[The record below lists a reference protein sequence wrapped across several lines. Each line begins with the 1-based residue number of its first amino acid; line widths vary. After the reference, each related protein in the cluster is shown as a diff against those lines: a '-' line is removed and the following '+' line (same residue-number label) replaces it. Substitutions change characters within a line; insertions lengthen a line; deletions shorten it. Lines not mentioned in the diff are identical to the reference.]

1 MNYLEKYDL
10 WVKQKDLDPKI
21 EEELLKMTDQEKKE
35 AFTNDMEFGTGG
47 MRGILGAGTNRLNIY
62 IIRKA
67 TYGFGMWLKEQS
79 DTPSCVI
86 AYDNRHYSKEFAS
99 ETAKVLAS
107 MGIRAYV
114 CKELR
119 PTPYLSFAVRTLHA
133 TGGVMI
139 TASHNTKE
147 YNGYKIYDNEGCQLV
162 PKLADQVIE
171 NINSVD
177 DIFAIETE
185 KNPSLICDVSS
196 DVDSEYIDMV
206 KEISLRNDD
215 KNIKVVYTP
224 LHGTGSVFAPR
235 ILREQGYD
243 VVCVEEQMVHDP
255 DFSSVSS
262 ANPENKQAFDKAIE
276 LGKSC
281 NADILLANDPDADR
295 LGIAPLHNG
304 QYVLLTGNQ
313 TAAIILKYLLE
324 NTKVIPENS
333 YLFTTIVSST
343 LPSKIAIKNGLKVKE
358 VLTGFKFIGEQ
369 AKLIEKTGNY
379 FFGFEESYG
388 CLVSDKVRDKDAMQ
402 ASLIASEACNY
413 YKSLGKT
420 LVDVLFEIYEEYGYF
435 IEGIENIVLK
445 GLDGAQKIQKIMD
458 YFRNNEVPIKGITI
472 KEDYKLQKVDG
483 AKKTID
489 LPKSNVIKY
498 ILEDESWFILRPSGT
513 EPKLKVYFGVKAQ
526 TMNLA
531 TARLEE
537 IKNNVLEII
546 SKI

>member
-1 MNYLEKYDL
+1 MNYLEKYES
-10 WVKQKDLDPKI
+10 WINQKDLDPRI

-67 TYGFGMWLKEQS
+67 TYGFGLWLKEQS
-79 DTPSCVI
+79 NNPSVVI
-86 AYDNRHYSKEFAS
+86 AYDNRHYSTEFAN
-99 ETAKVLAS
+99 ETAKVFAS

-119 PTPYLSFAVRTLHA
+119 PTPFLSFAVRELHA

-147 YNGYKIYDNEGCQLV
+147 YNGYKIYDADGCQLV
-162 PKLADQVIE
+162 PKYADQVIE
-171 NINSVD
+171 KINSVT

-185 KNPSLICDVSS
+185 KNPTLINTVSE
-196 DVDSEYIDMV
+196 DVDAKYIEMV

-215 KNIKVVYTP
+215 KNIKIVYTP
-224 LHGTGSVFAPR
+224 LHGTGSVFAPT
-235 ILREQGYD
+235 ILRQLGYD
-243 VVCVEEQMVHDP
+243 VICVEEQMIHDP

-262 ANPENKQAFDKAIE
+262 ANPENTQAFDKAIE
-276 LGKSC
+276 LGKQV

-304 QYVLLTGNQ
+304 KYVLLTGNQ
-313 TAAIILKYLLE
+313 TAAVILKYLLE

-343 LPSKIAIKNGLKVKE
+343 LPAKIAIKNGLKVKE

-379 FFGFEESYG
+379 FFGYEESYG

-413 YKSLGKT
+413 YKEQGKT
-420 LVDVLFEIYEEYGYF
+420 LVDVLYDIYEEYGYF

-445 GLDGAQKIQKIMD
+445 GLDGAEKIRNIMD
-458 YFRNNEVPIKGITI
+458 YFRNNEINIKGIVS
-472 KEDYKLQKVDG
+472 KEDYKLQTVTG
-483 AKKTID
+483 SNKKID

-498 ILEDESWFILRPSGT
+498 ILDDESWFILRPSGT
-513 EPKLKVYFGVKAQ
+513 EPKLKIYFGVKAL

-537 IKNNVLEII
+537 IRKNVLEII

>member
-1 MNYLEKYDL
+1 MNYLEKYES
-10 WVKQKDLDPKI
+10 WVSQKNLDPVI

-67 TYGFGMWLKEQS
+67 TYGFGLWLLKQS
-79 DTPSCVI
+79 KNPSCVI

-107 MGIRAYV
+107 MGIRSYV
-114 CKELR
+114 ATDLR
-119 PTPYLSFAVRTLHA
+119 PTPFLSFAVRELEA

-147 YNGYKIYDNEGCQLV
+147 YNGYKIYDKQGCQLV
-162 PKLADQVIE
+162 PRLADEVIE
-171 NINSVD
+171 YIKTIDNP
-177 DIFAIETE
+177 FTIETE
-185 KNPSLICDVSS
+185 KNPTLIASIPEEI
-196 DVDSEYIDMV
+196 DSKYISMV
-206 KEISLRNDD
+206 KEISLRNDE
-215 KNIKVVYTP
+215 KNIKIVYTP
-224 LHGTGSVFAPR
+224 LHGTGSVFAPT
-235 ILREQGYD
+235 ILRDLGYD
-243 VVCVEEQMVHDP
+243 VVCVEEQMIHDP
-255 DFSSVSS
+255 DFSSVTS
-262 ANPENKQAFDKAIE
+262 ANPEVKEAFDRAIS
-276 LGKSC
+276 LGKKV

-304 QYVLLTGNQ
+304 EYVLLTGNQ
-313 TAAIILKYLLE
+313 TAAIVLKYLLE

-333 YLFTTIVSST
+333 YVFTTIVSSN
-343 LPSKIAIKNGLKVKE
+343 LPTKMALKNGLKVKE

-369 AKLIEKTGNY
+369 AQLIEKTGNY

-413 YKSLGKT
+413 YKAQGKT
-420 LVDVLFEIYEEYGYF
+420 LVDVLYEIYEEYGYH

-445 GLDGAQKIQKIMD
+445 GLDGASKIQQIMD
-458 YFRNNEVPIKGITI
+458 YFRNNDIDFKGIKI
-472 KEDYKLQKVDG
+472 KEDYKLQTVKG
-483 AKKTID
+483 SNKIID

-498 ILEDESWFILRPSGT
+498 ILDDESWFILRPSGT

-531 TARLEE
+531 TKRLEE
-537 IKNNVLEII
+537 IKNNVLDII
-546 SKI
+546 NKI

>member
-1 MNYLEKYDL
+1 MNYLEKYEL
-10 WVKQKDLDPKI
+10 WINQKNLDPVI

-35 AFTNDMEFGTGG
+35 AFTNDLEFGTGG

-67 TYGFGMWLKEQS
+67 TYGFGMWLKSQS

-86 AYDNRHYSKEFAS
+86 AYDNRHYSKEFS
-99 ETAKVLAS
+99 LETAKVLAS

-114 CKELR
+114 CNELR
-119 PTPYLSFAVRTLHA
+119 PTPYLSFAVRELHA

-147 YNGYKIYDNEGCQLV
+147 YNGYKIYDCEGCQLV
-162 PKLADQVIE
+162 PRLADQVIE
-171 NINSVD
+171 NINSIS
-177 DIFAIETE
+177 DIFSIETE
-185 KNPSLICDVSS
+185 KNPALINEVSS
-196 DVDSEYIDMV
+196 DVDDKYMEMV

-224 LHGTGSVFAPR
+224 LHGTGSVFAPK
-235 ILREQGYD
+235 ILRQLGYD
-243 VVCVEEQMVHDP
+243 VLCVEEQMVHDP

-276 LGKSC
+276 LGKEV

-304 QYVLLTGNQ
+304 EYVLLTGNQ

-324 NTKVIPENS
+324 NTKTIPENS
-333 YLFTTIVSST
+333 YLFTTVVSSN
-343 LPSKIAIKNGLKVKE
+343 LPSKIALKNGLKVKE

-402 ASLIASEACNY
+402 ASLMACEACNY
-413 YKSLGKT
+413 YKTLGKT
-420 LVDVLFEIYEEYGYF
+420 LVDVLNDIYAEYGYY

-445 GLDGAQKIQKIMD
+445 GLDGAAKIQTIMD
-458 YFRNNEVPIKGITI
+458 YFRNNDVNIKGITI
-472 KEDYKLQKVDG
+472 KEDYKLQTVTG
-483 AKKTID
+483 SNKKID

-498 ILEDESWFILRPSGT
+498 ILDDESWFILRPSGT
-513 EPKLKVYFGVKAQ
+513 EPKLKVYFGVKAL

-531 TARLEE
+531 TKRLEE
-537 IKNNVLEII
+537 IKNSVLEII
-546 SKI
+546 NKI

>member
-1 MNYLEKYDL
+1 MNYLEKYEL
-10 WVKQKDLDPKI
+10 WINQKNLDPKI

-67 TYGFGMWLKEQS
+67 SYGFGLWLKEQS
-79 DTPSCVI
+79 KNPSAVI
-86 AYDNRHYSKEFAS
+86 AFDNRHYSKEFAL
-99 ETAKVLAS
+99 ETAKVFAS
-107 MGIRAYV
+107 MGIKAYV
-114 CKELR
+114 ADELR
-119 PTPYLSFAVRTLHA
+119 PTPYLSYAVRELEA

-147 YNGYKIYDNEGCQLV
+147 YNGYKIYDADGCQLV
-162 PKLADQVIE
+162 PKYADVVIE
-171 NINSVD
+171 KINSVE
-177 DIFAIETE
+177 DIFSIETE
-185 KNPSLICDVSS
+185 KNPQLINKIPEEI
-196 DVDSEYIDMV
+196 DSKYIEMV

-224 LHGTGSVFAPR
+224 LHGTGSVFAPK
-235 ILREQGYD
+235 ILRQLGYD

-276 LGKSC
+276 LGKEV

-304 QYVLLTGNQ
+304 EYVLLTGNQ
-313 TAAIILKYLLE
+313 TAAIVLKYLLE
-324 NTKVIPENS
+324 NTKTIPENS
-333 YLFTTIVSST
+333 YLFTTIVSSN
-343 LPSKIAIKNGLKVKE
+343 LPAKMAIKNGLKVKE

-379 FFGFEESYG
+379 FFGYEESYG

-402 ASLIASEACNY
+402 ASLMACEACNY
-413 YKSLGKT
+413 YKAQGKT
-420 LVDVLFEIYEEYGYF
+420 LVDVLNDIYAEYGYF

-445 GLDGAQKIQKIMD
+445 GLDGAAKIQTIMD
-458 YFRNNEVPIKGITI
+458 YFRNNDVAIKGITI
-472 KEDYKLQKVDG
+472 KEDYKLQTVSG
-483 AKKTID
+483 SNKKID

-498 ILEDESWFILRPSGT
+498 ILDDESWFILRPSGT
-513 EPKLKVYFGVKAQ
+513 EPKLKVYFGVKAL

-531 TARLEE
+531 TKRLEE
-537 IKNNVLEII
+537 IKNSVLEII
-546 SKI
+546 NKI

>member
-1 MNYLEKYDL
+1 MNYLEKYEF
-10 WVKQKDLDPKI
+10 WVSQKNLDEKI

-67 TYGFGMWLKEQS
+67 SYGFGMWLKAQS
-79 DTPSCVI
+79 DTPSAVI
-86 AYDNRHYSKEFAS
+86 AYDNRHYSKEFAN
-99 ETAKVLAS
+99 ETAKVFAS

-114 CKELR
+114 CPDLR
-119 PTPYLSFAVRTLHA
+119 PTPYLSFAVRTLNA

-147 YNGYKIYDNEGCQLV
+147 YNGYKIYDADGCQLV
-162 PKLADQVIE
+162 PRLADQVIE
-171 NINSVD
+171 NINSIEN
-177 DIFAIETE
+177 IFEIETE
-185 KNPSLICDVSS
+185 KNHELINTVNEE
-196 DVDSEYIDMV
+196 VDSKYIDMV

-224 LHGTGSVFAPR
+224 LHGTGSVFAPK
-235 ILREQGYD
+235 ILRQLGYD

-276 LGKSC
+276 LGKEC

-313 TAAIILKYLLE
+313 TASIILKYLIE

-343 LPSKIAIKNGLKVKE
+343 LPSKIAAKNGLKVKE

-402 ASLIASEACNY
+402 ASLMACEACNY
-413 YKSLGKT
+413 YKAQGKT
-420 LVDVLFEIYEEYGYF
+420 LVDVLYDIYEEYGYF

-445 GLDGAQKIQKIMD
+445 GLDGAEKIKEIMD
-458 YFRNNEVPIKGITI
+458 YFRNTKINFDGIKI
-472 KEDYKLQKVDG
+472 KEDYKLQTVEG

-531 TARLEE
+531 TARLAE
-537 IKNNVLEII
+537 IKEKVLEII
-546 SKI
+546 NKI

>member
-10 WVKQKDLDPKI
+10 WIKQENLDPRI

-67 TYGFGMWLKEQS
+67 SYGFGLWLKEQS
-79 DTPSCVI
+79 KNPSAVI

-99 ETAKVLAS
+99 ETAKVFAS
-107 MGIRAYV
+107 MGIKAYV
-114 CKELR
+114 CSDLR
-119 PTPYLSFAVRTLHA
+119 PTPFLSFAVRELHA

-147 YNGYKIYDNEGCQLV
+147 YNGYKIYDSEGCQLV
-162 PKLADQVIE
+162 PRLADQVIE
-171 NINSVD
+171 KINAVENV
-177 DIFAIETE
+177 FAIETD
-185 KNPSLICDVSS
+185 KNPSFIGGVSE
-196 DVDSEYIDMV
+196 DVDRKYMDMV
-206 KEISLRNDD
+206 EEISLRNDD

-224 LHGTGSVFAPR
+224 LHGTGSVFAPK
-235 ILREQGYD
+235 ILRELGYD
-243 VVCVEEQMVHDP
+243 VTCVEEQMVHDP

-262 ANPENKQAFDKAIE
+262 ANPENKQAFDKAIA
-276 LGKSC
+276 LGKEA

-304 QYVLLTGNQ
+304 EYVLLTGNQ
-313 TAAIILKYLLE
+313 TAAIVLKYLLD

-333 YLFTTIVSST
+333 YLFTTIVSSN
-343 LPSKIAIKNGLKVKE
+343 LPTKIALKNGLKVKE

-369 AKLIEKTGNY
+369 AALIEKTGNY

-402 ASLIASEACNY
+402 ASLMACEACNY
-413 YKSLGKT
+413 YKAQGKT
-420 LVDVLFEIYEEYGYF
+420 LVDVLYELYEEYGYH
-435 IEGIENIVLK
+435 IEGLENIVLK
-445 GLDGAQKIQKIMD
+445 GLDGAEKIQKIMD
-458 YFRNNEVPIKGITI
+458 YFRNNEINISGIKV
-472 KEDYKLQKVDG
+472 KEDYKLQTVTG
-483 AKKTID
+483 SNKKID

-498 ILEDESWFILRPSGT
+498 ILDDESWFILRPSGT
-513 EPKLKVYFGVKAQ
+513 EPKLKIYFGVNAL

-537 IKNNVLEII
+537 IRKNVLEII
-546 SKI
+546 NQI

>member
-10 WVKQKDLDPKI
+10 WIKQKDLDSKI

-67 TYGFGMWLKEQS
+67 SYGFGLWLKAQS
-79 DTPSCVI
+79 NNPSAVI
-86 AYDNRHYSKEFAS
+86 AYDNKHYSKEFAN
-99 ETAKVLAS
+99 ETAKVFAS
-107 MGIRAYV
+107 MGIRAFV

-119 PTPYLSFAVRTLHA
+119 PTPYLSFAVRTLNA

-147 YNGYKIYDNEGCQLV
+147 YNGYKIYDSEGCQLV

-171 NINSVD
+171 NINSID
-177 DIFAIETE
+177 DIFSIETE
-185 KNPSLICDVSS
+185 KNPSLINEVGV
-196 DVDSEYIDMV
+196 DVDEKYVEMV

-215 KNIKVVYTP
+215 KNIKIVYTP

-235 ILREQGYD
+235 ILRELGYD
-243 VVCVEEQMVHDP
+243 VLCVDEQMIHDP

-276 LGKSC
+276 LGKKC

-304 QYVLLTGNQ
+304 EYVLLTGNQ

-324 NTKVIPENS
+324 NTKQIPENS
-333 YLFTTIVSST
+333 YLFTTIVSSN
-343 LPSKIAIKNGLKVKE
+343 LPTKIALKNGLKVKE

-413 YKSLGKT
+413 YKAQGKT
-420 LVDVLFEIYEEYGYF
+420 LVDVLYEIYEEYGYH

-445 GLDGAQKIQKIMD
+445 GLDGAKKIQEIMD
-458 YFRNNEVPIKGITI
+458 YFRYNDVNIKGIVI
-472 KEDYKLQKVDG
+472 KEDYKLQTVVG
-483 AKKTID
+483 AKKVID

-498 ILEDESWFILRPSGT
+498 ILDDESWFILRPSGT
-513 EPKLKVYFGVKAQ
+513 EPKLKVYFGVKAL

-531 TARLEE
+531 TARLDQ
-537 IKNNVLEII
+537 IKKDVLEVI

>member
-1 MNYLEKYDL
+1 MNYLEKYEL
-10 WVKQKDLDPKI
+10 WINQKNLDPVI

-35 AFTNDMEFGTGG
+35 AFTNDLEFGTGG

-67 TYGFGMWLKEQS
+67 TYGFGMWLKTQS
-79 DTPSCVI
+79 NNPSCVI
-86 AYDNRHYSKEFAS
+86 AFDNRHYSKEFS
-99 ETAKVLAS
+99 IETAKVLAS

-114 CKELR
+114 CDELR
-119 PTPYLSFAVRTLHA
+119 PTPYLSFAVRELHA

-147 YNGYKIYDNEGCQLV
+147 YNGYKIYDSEGCQLV
-162 PKLADQVIE
+162 PRLADQVIE
-171 NINSVD
+171 NINSVE
-177 DIFAIETE
+177 DIFSIETE
-185 KNPSLICDVSS
+185 KNPTLINTVSS
-196 DVDSEYIDMV
+196 DVDDKYIEMV

-224 LHGTGSVFAPR
+224 LHGTGSVFAPK
-235 ILREQGYD
+235 ILRQLGYD
-243 VVCVEEQMVHDP
+243 VLCVEEQMVHDP

-276 LGKSC
+276 LGKKVK
-281 NADILLANDPDADR
+281 ADILLANDPDADR

-304 QYVLLTGNQ
+304 EYVLLTGNQ
-313 TAAIILKYLLE
+313 TASIILKYLLE
-324 NTKVIPENS
+324 NTKTIPENS
-333 YLFTTIVSST
+333 YLFTTIVSSN
-343 LPSKIAIKNGLKVKE
+343 LPSKIALKNGLKVKE

-402 ASLIASEACNY
+402 ASLMACEACNY
-413 YKSLGKT
+413 YKAQGKT
-420 LVDVLFEIYEEYGYF
+420 LVDVLNDIYAEYGYY

-445 GLDGAQKIQKIMD
+445 GLDGAAKIQSIMD
-458 YFRNNEVPIKGITI
+458 YFRNNEVDIKGIVV
-472 KEDYKLQKVDG
+472 KEDYKLQTVTG
-483 AKKTID
+483 SNKKID

-498 ILEDESWFILRPSGT
+498 ILDDESWFILRPSGT
-513 EPKLKVYFGVKAQ
+513 EPKLKVYFGVKAV

-531 TARLEE
+531 TKRLEE
-537 IKNNVLEII
+537 IKNSVLEII
-546 SKI
+546 NKI

>member
-1 MNYLEKYDL
+1 MNYLEKYEL
-10 WVKQKDLDPKI
+10 WINQKNLDPKI

-67 TYGFGMWLKEQS
+67 SYGFGLWLKEQS
-79 DTPSCVI
+79 KNPSAVI
-86 AYDNRHYSKEFAS
+86 AFDNRHYSKEFAL
-99 ETAKVLAS
+99 ETAKVFAS
-107 MGIRAYV
+107 MGIKAYV
-114 CKELR
+114 ADELR
-119 PTPYLSFAVRTLHA
+119 PTPYLSYAVRELEA

-147 YNGYKIYDNEGCQLV
+147 YNGYKIYDADGCQLV
-162 PKLADQVIE
+162 PKYADVVIE
-171 NINSVD
+171 NINSVE
-177 DIFAIETE
+177 DIFSIETE
-185 KNPSLICDVSS
+185 KNPQLINKIPEEI
-196 DVDSEYIDMV
+196 DSKYIEMV

-224 LHGTGSVFAPR
+224 LHGTGSVFAPK
-235 ILREQGYD
+235 ILRQLGYD

-276 LGKSC
+276 LGKEV

-304 QYVLLTGNQ
+304 EYVLLTGNQ

-324 NTKVIPENS
+324 NTKTIPENS
-333 YLFTTIVSST
+333 YLFTTIVSSN
-343 LPSKIAIKNGLKVKE
+343 LPAKMAIKNGLKVKE

-379 FFGFEESYG
+379 FFGYEESYG

-402 ASLIASEACNY
+402 ASLMACEACNY
-413 YKSLGKT
+413 YKAQGKT
-420 LVDVLFEIYEEYGYF
+420 LVDVLNEIYTEYGYY

-445 GLDGAQKIQKIMD
+445 GLDGAAKIQTIMD
-458 YFRNNEVPIKGITI
+458 YFRNNDVAIKGITI
-472 KEDYKLQKVDG
+472 KEDYKLQTVSG
-483 AKKTID
+483 SNKKID

-498 ILEDESWFILRPSGT
+498 ILDDESWFILRPSGT
-513 EPKLKVYFGVKAQ
+513 EPKLKVYFGVKAL

-531 TARLEE
+531 TKRLEE
-537 IKNNVLEII
+537 IKNSVLEII
-546 SKI
+546 NKI

>member
-1 MNYLEKYDL
+1 MNYLEKYES
-10 WVKQKDLDPKI
+10 WINQKNLDPKI

-67 TYGFGMWLKEQS
+67 TYGFGMWLKAQS
-79 DTPSCVI
+79 ENPSAVI

-99 ETAKVLAS
+99 ETAKVFAS

-114 CKELR
+114 CPDLR
-119 PTPYLSFAVRTLHA
+119 PTPYLSFAVRELKA

-147 YNGYKIYDNEGCQLV
+147 YNGYKIYDEDGCQLV
-162 PKLADQVIE
+162 PRLADQVIE
-171 NINSVD
+171 NINSIE
-177 DIFAIETE
+177 DIFSIDTE
-185 KNPSLICDVSS
+185 SNPQLINTVGE
-196 DVDSEYIDMV
+196 DVDSAYIEMV

-224 LHGTGSVFAPR
+224 LHGTGSVFAPK
-235 ILREQGYD
+235 ILRQLGYD
-243 VVCVEEQMVHDP
+243 VVCVEEQMIHDP

-262 ANPENKQAFDKAIE
+262 ANPENKQAFDKAIA
-276 LGKSC
+276 LGKEC

-304 QYVLLTGNQ
+304 EYVLLTGNQ

-324 NTKVIPENS
+324 NTKSIPENS

-343 LPSKIAIKNGLKVKE
+343 LPSKIAAKNGLKVKE

-413 YKSLGKT
+413 YKQQGKT
-420 LVDVLFEIYEEYGYF
+420 LVDVLIDIYEEYGYF

-445 GLDGAQKIQKIMD
+445 GLDGAEKIKEIMD
-458 YFRNNEVPIKGITI
+458 YFRNTQIKFDGIKI
-472 KEDYKLQKVDG
+472 KEDYKLQTVEG

-526 TMNLA
+526 TLSLA

-537 IKNNVLEII
+537 IKKGVLEII
-546 SKI
+546 NKI

>member
-1 MNYLEKYDL
+1 MNYLEKYEL
-10 WVKQKDLDPKI
+10 WINQKNLDPVI

-35 AFTNDMEFGTGG
+35 AFTNDLEFGTGG

-67 TYGFGMWLKEQS
+67 TYGFGMWLKSQS
-79 DTPSCVI
+79 NNPSCVI
-86 AYDNRHYSKEFAS
+86 AFDNRHYSKEFS
-99 ETAKVLAS
+99 IETAKVLAS

-114 CKELR
+114 CDELR
-119 PTPYLSFAVRTLHA
+119 PTPYLSFAVRELHA

-147 YNGYKIYDNEGCQLV
+147 YNGYKIYDSEGCQLV
-162 PKLADQVIE
+162 PRLADQVIE
-171 NINSVD
+171 NINSVE
-177 DIFAIETE
+177 DIFSIETE
-185 KNPSLICDVSS
+185 KNPTLINTVSS
-196 DVDSEYIDMV
+196 DVDDKYVEMV

-224 LHGTGSVFAPR
+224 LHGTGSVFAPK
-235 ILREQGYD
+235 ILRQLGYD
-243 VVCVEEQMVHDP
+243 VLCVEEQMVHDP

-276 LGKSC
+276 LGKEVK
-281 NADILLANDPDADR
+281 ADILLANDPDADR

-304 QYVLLTGNQ
+304 EYVLLTGNQ
-313 TAAIILKYLLE
+313 TASIILKYLLE
-324 NTKVIPENS
+324 NTKTIPENS
-333 YLFTTIVSST
+333 YLFTTIVSSN
-343 LPSKIAIKNGLKVKE
+343 LPSKIALKNGLKVKE

-402 ASLIASEACNY
+402 ASLMACEACNY
-413 YKSLGKT
+413 YKAQGKT
-420 LVDVLFEIYEEYGYF
+420 LVDVLNDIYAEYGYY

-445 GLDGAQKIQKIMD
+445 GLDGAAKIQNIMD
-458 YFRNNEVPIKGITI
+458 YFRNNEVNIKGIVV
-472 KEDYKLQKVDG
+472 KEDYKLQTVTG
-483 AKKTID
+483 SNKKID

-498 ILEDESWFILRPSGT
+498 ILDDESWFILRPSGT
-513 EPKLKVYFGVKAQ
+513 EPKLKVYFGVKAV

-531 TARLEE
+531 TKRLEE
-537 IKNNVLEII
+537 IKNSVLEII
-546 SKI
+546 NKI

>member
-1 MNYLEKYDL
+1 MNYLEKYES
-10 WVKQKDLDPKI
+10 WINQKDLDPRI

-67 TYGFGMWLKEQS
+67 TYGFGLWLKEQS
-79 DTPSCVI
+79 NNPSVVI
-86 AYDNRHYSKEFAS
+86 AYDNRHYSTEFAN
-99 ETAKVLAS
+99 ETAKVFAS

-119 PTPYLSFAVRTLHA
+119 PTPFLSFAVRELHA

-147 YNGYKIYDNEGCQLV
+147 YNGYKIYDADGCQLV
-162 PKLADQVIE
+162 PKYADQVIE
-171 NINSVD
+171 KINSIT

-185 KNPSLICDVSS
+185 KNPTLINTVSE
-196 DVDSEYIDMV
+196 DVDNKYIEMV
-206 KEISLRNDD
+206 KEISLRNDE
-215 KNIKVVYTP
+215 KTIKVVYTP
-224 LHGTGSVFAPR
+224 LHGTGSVFAPT
-235 ILREQGYD
+235 ILRQLGYD

-262 ANPENKQAFDKAIE
+262 ANPENTQAFDKAIE
-276 LGKSC
+276 LGKQV

-304 QYVLLTGNQ
+304 KYVLLTGNQ
-313 TAAIILKYLLE
+313 TAAVILKYLLE

-343 LPSKIAIKNGLKVKE
+343 LPAKIATKNGLKVKE

-379 FFGFEESYG
+379 FFGYEESYG

-413 YKSLGKT
+413 YKSQGKT
-420 LVDVLFEIYEEYGYF
+420 LVDVLYDIYEEYGYF

-445 GLDGAQKIQKIMD
+445 GLDGAEKIKQIMD
-458 YFRNNEVPIKGITI
+458 YFRNTKIDFDGIKI
-472 KEDYKLQKVDG
+472 KEDYKLQVVEG

-537 IKNNVLEII
+537 IKNRVLEII

>member
-1 MNYLEKYDL
+1 MNYLEKYEF
-10 WVKQKDLDPKI
+10 WVSQKNLDEKI

-67 TYGFGMWLKEQS
+67 SYGFGMWLKAQS
-79 DTPSCVI
+79 DNPSAVI
-86 AYDNRHYSKEFAS
+86 AYDNRHYSKEFAN
-99 ETAKVLAS
+99 ETAKVFAS

-114 CKELR
+114 CPDLR
-119 PTPYLSFAVRTLHA
+119 PTPYLSFAVRTLNA

-147 YNGYKIYDNEGCQLV
+147 YNGYKIYDADGCQLV
-162 PKLADQVIE
+162 PRLADQVIE
-171 NINSVD
+171 NINSVEN
-177 DIFAIETE
+177 IFEIETE
-185 KNPSLICDVSS
+185 KNPELINTVNEE
-196 DVDSEYIDMV
+196 VDSKYIDMV

-224 LHGTGSVFAPR
+224 LHGTGSVFAPK
-235 ILREQGYD
+235 ILRQLGYD

-276 LGKSC
+276 LGKEC

-313 TAAIILKYLLE
+313 TASVILKYLIE

-343 LPSKIAIKNGLKVKE
+343 LPSKIAAKNGLKVKE

-402 ASLIASEACNY
+402 ASLMACEACNY
-413 YKSLGKT
+413 YKAQGKT
-420 LVDVLFEIYEEYGYF
+420 LVDVLYDIYEEYGYF

-445 GLDGAQKIQKIMD
+445 GLDGAEKIKEIMD
-458 YFRNNEVPIKGITI
+458 YFRNTKINFDGIKI
-472 KEDYKLQKVDG
+472 KEDYKLQTVEG
-483 AKKTID
+483 IKKTID

-531 TARLEE
+531 TARLAE
-537 IKNNVLEII
+537 IKEKVLEII
-546 SKI
+546 NRI

>member
-10 WVKQKDLDPKI
+10 WIKQKDLDPRI

-67 TYGFGMWLKEQS
+67 SYGFGMWLKSQS
-79 DTPSCVI
+79 DNPSAVI
-86 AYDNRHYSKEFAS
+86 AYDNRHYSTEFAK
-99 ETAKVLAS
+99 ETAKVFAS

-119 PTPYLSFAVRTLHA
+119 PTPYLSFAVRELHA

-147 YNGYKIYDNEGCQLV
+147 YNGYKIYDCEGCQLV
-162 PKLADQVIE
+162 PRLADQVIE
-171 NINSVD
+171 NINSVE
-177 DIFAIETE
+177 DIFSIETE
-185 KNPSLICDVSS
+185 KNPTLINEVAE
-196 DVDSEYIDMV
+196 DVDTKYIEMV

-224 LHGTGSVFAPR
+224 LHGTGSVFAPK
-235 ILREQGYD
+235 ILRQLGYD
-243 VVCVEEQMVHDP
+243 VVCVEDQMIHDP

-262 ANPENKQAFDKAIE
+262 ANPENKQAFDKAIA
-276 LGKSC
+276 LGKEAK
-281 NADILLANDPDADR
+281 ADILLANDPDADR

-304 QYVLLTGNQ
+304 EYVLLTGNQ
-313 TAAIILKYLLE
+313 TAAIVLKYLLE
-324 NTKVIPENS
+324 NTKQIPENS
-333 YLFTTIVSST
+333 YLFTTIVSSN
-343 LPSKIAIKNGLKVKE
+343 LPSKMAEKNGLKVKE

-402 ASLIASEACNY
+402 ASLIACEACNY
-413 YKSLGKT
+413 YKAQGKT
-420 LVDVLFEIYEEYGYF
+420 LVDVLNSIYEEYGYY

-445 GLDGAQKIQKIMD
+445 GLDGASKIQQIMD
-458 YFRNNEVPIKGITI
+458 YFRNNDVNVKGIKI
-472 KEDYKLQKVDG
+472 KEDYKLQKVYG
-483 AKKTID
+483 MNKTID

-498 ILEDESWFILRPSGT
+498 ILDDESWFILRPSGT

-531 TARLEE
+531 TTRLEQ
-537 IKNNVLEII
+537 IKKEVLEII
-546 SKI
+546 NKI

>member
-1 MNYLEKYDL
+1 MNYLEKYEL
-10 WVKQKDLDPKI
+10 WINQKNLDPKI

-67 TYGFGMWLKEQS
+67 SYGFGLWLKEQS
-79 DTPSCVI
+79 KNPSAVI
-86 AYDNRHYSKEFAS
+86 AFDNRHYSKEFAL
-99 ETAKVLAS
+99 ETAKVFAS
-107 MGIRAYV
+107 MGIKAYV
-114 CKELR
+114 ADELR
-119 PTPYLSFAVRTLHA
+119 PTPYLSYAVRELEA

-147 YNGYKIYDNEGCQLV
+147 YNGYKIYDADGCQLV
-162 PKLADQVIE
+162 PKYADVVIE
-171 NINSVD
+171 KINSVE
-177 DIFAIETE
+177 DIFSIETE
-185 KNPSLICDVSS
+185 KNPQLINKIPEEI
-196 DVDSEYIDMV
+196 DSKYIEMV

-224 LHGTGSVFAPR
+224 LHGTGSVFAPK
-235 ILREQGYD
+235 ILRQLGYD

-276 LGKSC
+276 LGKEV

-304 QYVLLTGNQ
+304 EYVLLTGNQ
-313 TAAIILKYLLE
+313 TAAIVLKYLLE
-324 NTKVIPENS
+324 NTKTIPENS
-333 YLFTTIVSST
+333 YLFTTIVSSN
-343 LPSKIAIKNGLKVKE
+343 LPAKMAIKNGLKVKE

-379 FFGFEESYG
+379 FFGYEESYG

-402 ASLIASEACNY
+402 ASLMACEACNY
-413 YKSLGKT
+413 YKAQGKT
-420 LVDVLFEIYEEYGYF
+420 LVDVLNEIYTEYGYY

-445 GLDGAQKIQKIMD
+445 GLDGAAKIQTIMD
-458 YFRNNEVPIKGITI
+458 YFRNNDIAIKGITI
-472 KEDYKLQKVDG
+472 KEDYKLQTVSG
-483 AKKTID
+483 SNKKID

-498 ILEDESWFILRPSGT
+498 ILDDESWFILRPSGT
-513 EPKLKVYFGVKAQ
+513 EPKLKVYFGVKAL

-531 TARLEE
+531 TKRLEE
-537 IKNNVLEII
+537 IKNSVLEII
-546 SKI
+546 NKI

>member
-10 WVKQKDLDPKI
+10 WVNQKDLDPKI

-35 AFTNDMEFGTGG
+35 AFTNDLEFGTGG

-67 TYGFGMWLKEQS
+67 TYGFGMWLKSQS
-79 DTPSCVI
+79 DTPSAAI
-86 AYDNRHYSKEFAS
+86 AYDNRHYSKEFAN
-99 ETAKVLAS
+99 ETAKVFAS

-119 PTPYLSFAVRTLHA
+119 PTPYLSFAVRTLNA

-147 YNGYKIYDNEGCQLV
+147 YNGYKIYDSEGCQLV
-162 PKLADQVIE
+162 PRLADIVIE
-171 NINSVD
+171 NINSVS
-177 DIFAIETE
+177 DIFSIETE
-185 KNPSLICDVSS
+185 KNPQLINTVGD
-196 DVDSEYIDMV
+196 DVDDKYIEMV

-224 LHGTGSVFAPR
+224 LHGTGSVFAPK
-235 ILREQGYD
+235 ILRQLGYD
-243 VVCVEEQMVHDP
+243 VLCVEEQMIHDP

-276 LGKSC
+276 LGKEV

-304 QYVLLTGNQ
+304 EYVLLTGNQ

-333 YLFTTIVSST
+333 YLFTTVVSSN
-343 LPSKIAIKNGLKVKE
+343 LPSKIALKNGLKVKE

-402 ASLIASEACNY
+402 ASLMACEACNY
-413 YKSLGKT
+413 YKAQGKT
-420 LVDVLFEIYEEYGYF
+420 LVDVLNDIYAEYGYY

-445 GLDGAQKIQKIMD
+445 GLDGAAKIQTIMD
-458 YFRNNEVPIKGITI
+458 YFRNNDVNIKGIII
-472 KEDYKLQKVDG
+472 KEDYKLQTVKGID
-483 AKKTID
+483 KKID

-498 ILEDESWFILRPSGT
+498 ILDDESWFILRPSGT

-531 TARLEE
+531 TTRLAQ
-537 IKNNVLEII
+537 IKKDVLEVI

>member
-10 WVKQKDLDPKI
+10 WVNQKDLDPKI

-67 TYGFGMWLKEQS
+67 TYGFGMWLKAQS
-79 DTPSCVI
+79 DTPSAVI

-99 ETAKVLAS
+99 ETAKVFAS

-114 CKELR
+114 CPDLR
-119 PTPYLSFAVRTLHA
+119 PTPYLSFAVRELKA

-147 YNGYKIYDNEGCQLV
+147 YNGYKIYDAEGCQLV
-162 PKLADQVIE
+162 PRLADQVIE
-171 NINSVD
+171 NINSVE
-177 DIFAIETE
+177 DIFSIDTE
-185 KNPSLICDVSS
+185 SNPTLINTVTE
-196 DVDSEYIDMV
+196 DVDTAYMEMV
-206 KEISLRNDD
+206 KEISLRNDE

-224 LHGTGSVFAPR
+224 LHGTGSVFAPK
-235 ILREQGYD
+235 ILRQLGYD

-276 LGKSC
+276 LGKEC

-295 LGIAPLHNG
+295 LGIAPLHKG
-304 QYVLLTGNQ
+304 EYVLLTGNQ

-343 LPSKIAIKNGLKVKE
+343 LPSKIAAKHGLKVKE

-413 YKSLGKT
+413 YKMQGKT
-420 LVDVLFEIYEEYGYF
+420 LVDVLIDIYEEYGYF

-445 GLDGAQKIQKIMD
+445 GLDGAEKIKEIMD
-458 YFRNNEVPIKGITI
+458 YFRNTQIKIDGIKI
-472 KEDYKLQKVDG
+472 KEDYKLQTVEG
-483 AKKTID
+483 IKKTID

-526 TMNLA
+526 TLNLA

-537 IKNNVLEII
+537 IKKAVLEII

>member
-1 MNYLEKYDL
+1 MNYLEKYES
-10 WVKQKDLDPKI
+10 WINQKDLDPRI

-67 TYGFGMWLKEQS
+67 TYGFGLWLKEQS
-79 DTPSCVI
+79 NNPSVVI
-86 AYDNRHYSKEFAS
+86 AYDNRHYSTEFAN
-99 ETAKVLAS
+99 ETAKVFAS

-119 PTPYLSFAVRTLHA
+119 PTPFLSFAVRELHA

-147 YNGYKIYDNEGCQLV
+147 YNGYKIYDADGCQLV
-162 PKLADQVIE
+162 PKYADQVIE
-171 NINSVD
+171 KINSIT

-185 KNPSLICDVSS
+185 KNPTLINTVSE
-196 DVDSEYIDMV
+196 DVDNKYIEMV
-206 KEISLRNDD
+206 KEISLRNDE
-215 KNIKVVYTP
+215 KTIKVVYTP
-224 LHGTGSVFAPR
+224 LHGTGSVFAPT
-235 ILREQGYD
+235 ILRQLGYD

-262 ANPENKQAFDKAIE
+262 ANPENTQSFDKAIE
-276 LGKSC
+276 LGKEV

-304 QYVLLTGNQ
+304 KYVLLTGNQ
-313 TAAIILKYLLE
+313 TAAVILKYLLE

-343 LPSKIAIKNGLKVKE
+343 LPAKIAAKNGLKVKE

-379 FFGFEESYG
+379 FFGYEESYG

-413 YKSLGKT
+413 YKAQGKT
-420 LVDVLFEIYEEYGYF
+420 LVDVLYDIYEEYGYF

-445 GLDGAQKIQKIMD
+445 GLDGAEKIKQIMD
-458 YFRNNEVPIKGITI
+458 YFRNTKIDFDGIKI
-472 KEDYKLQKVDG
+472 KEDYKLQVVEG

-537 IKNNVLEII
+537 IKNKVLEII
-546 SKI
+546 NKI